1 VLTLPPLATGVV
13 GSLPQPGWLIDRE
26 RLGSR
31 LPPRVRARE
40 LWRVAPDELLE
51 AQDDATVLAIGTQ
64 RDAGMDIVTDG
75 EVRRE
80 SYSNHFATAL
90 AGLDLDHPAEI
101 PGRSG
106 RPNLVP
112 RVVGPLRR
120 RAPVGVRDAAF
131 LRAHT
136 DRVVKITMP
145 GPFTMAQQ
153 VYDEHYGD
161 PRQLALAYAGLVND
175 ELHELFAAGADIV
188 QLDEPYLQA
197 HPDAAREYGIEV
209 VNRALQD
216 ATGPTA
222 IHLCFGYASMVHERP
237 SGYSFLPELSACS
250 ADMISIETAQSGL
263 DTAVLRELP
272 GKTICV
278 GAVDLSD
285 PRVESD
291 ETVAARVRRAL
302 EHVDPERIVIS
313 TDCGMKYL
321 PRDSAAGKMR
331 AMASAAMLL
340 RAELGIG

>member
-1 VLTLPPLATGVV
+1 LQILPPLATGIV
-13 GSLPQPGWLIDRE
+13 GSLPQPDWLIDRT

-40 LWRVAPDELLE
+40 LWQVPPDHLLE
-51 AQDDATVLAIGTQ
+51 AQDDAAELAIRAQ
-64 RDAGMDIVTDG
+64 QHAGMDIVTDG

-90 AGLDLDHPAEI
+90 SGLDLEHPAEVL
-101 PGRSG
+101 GRSG

-112 RVVGPLRR
+112 RVIGPVRR
-120 RAPVGVRDAAF
+120 AAPVGVRDVEF
-131 LRAHT
+131 LRAQT

-153 VYDEHYGD
+153 VHDEHYYD
-161 PRQLALAYAGLVND
+161 PQQLALAYAAAVND
-175 ELHELFAAGADIV
+175 EVRDLFAAGADIV

-197 HPDAAREYGIEV
+197 SPELAREFGV
-209 VNRALQD
+209 AVLNRALAG
-216 ATGPTA
+216 ATGATA
-222 IHLCFGYASMVHERP
+222 IHLCFGYPTMVHDRP
-237 SGYSFLPELSACS
+237 SGYSFLPELDACA

-272 GKTICV
+272 SKTIWV

-285 PRVESD
+285 EQVESA
-291 ETVAARVRRAL
+291 EVVAARVRRAL
-302 EHVDPERIVIS
+302 AYVDPERVVVS

-321 PRDSAAGKMR
+321 PRASAYGKMR
-331 AMASAAMLL
+331 SIAAAAAML
-340 RAELGIG
+340 RAELGAS